1 MIKMDGFDD
10 CVLGVVNIVGQEPRL
25 VYDTQ
30 RVIDKLMSSSE
41 MTEEEAWEYWEYN
54 QLGAYVGEDSPAF
67 LHSYPDLETIEE
79 CYSYE

>member
-30 RVIDKLMSSSE
+30 RVIEKLQSSSE

-67 LHSYPDLETIEE
+67 FESYPDLETIEE
-79 CYSYE
+79 HYSYE